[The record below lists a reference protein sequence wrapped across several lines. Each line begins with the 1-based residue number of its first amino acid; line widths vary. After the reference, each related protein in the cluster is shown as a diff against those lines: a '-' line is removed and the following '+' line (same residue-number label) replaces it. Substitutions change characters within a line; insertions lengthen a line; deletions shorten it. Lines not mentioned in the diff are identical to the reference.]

1 MTLREQVKALRDNI
15 ALVDMEL
22 DKNKRL
28 SVMWSNVDREPLAKL
43 DSARNDLNLVL
54 VDLIQQLTDAEN
66 AQRDVLREFERMV

>member
-1 MTLREQVKALRDNI
+1 MTLREQARALRDNI

-54 VDLIQQLTDAEN
+54 VDLEQSLLDVLKAEN
-66 AQRDVLREFERMV
+66 DLINEFNRMV

>member
-43 DSARNDLNLVL
+43 DNARNDLNLVL